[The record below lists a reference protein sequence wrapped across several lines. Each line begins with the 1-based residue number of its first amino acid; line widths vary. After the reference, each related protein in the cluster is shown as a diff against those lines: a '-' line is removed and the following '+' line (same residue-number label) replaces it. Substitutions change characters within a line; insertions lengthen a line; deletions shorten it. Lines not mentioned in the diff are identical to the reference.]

1 MTPRAMSM
9 RIGRRAFVAASAAA
23 ALPLSL
29 GAGLA
34 DSATLRVS
42 ATPSIFK
49 PTFEQLSR
57 EFQRRYPGIRVE
69 LMVSARDQL
78 NQIQNTL
85 RQALIGDVP
94 DVSFQGTN
102 FLRLLK
108 ARRIAVPLN
117 DRIRNDRD
125 WNVASYGPSV
135 IETGSVDKSVI
146 GLGAAMS
153 MPLIYMNED
162 LVRPVLGANSMPQDW
177 ERLLMLVNALASKAK
192 PGTLGGFLQHRASS
206 WIYMALVSSLAGSM
220 MDAGESRLTFD
231 EPPGRRAL
239 QIYEAFGRAGQ
250 ARADMGREQA
260 RQAFAGGAIALLID
274 SSSSLEALERQIG
287 GRFKLGTAK
296 LPVAAN
302 GSLPAGGIAATL
314 LTRVPSRQAL
324 AWEYMKFVAGPVGQ
338 TLIGKTT
345 GYFPANEV
353 AVQRADLLGDYYEA
367 RPLVRSIVASLPFAS
382 RWYAFPGDNSA
393 KIDAVMIDGVDAVVT
408 LAKTPDQALT
418 AMKRTVE
425 ILLPERRS

>member
-1 MTPRAMSM
+1 MPP
-9 RIGRRAFVAASAAA
+9 RIGRRAFIAASAAA

-29 GAGLA
+29 QAGPNG
-34 DSATLRVS
+34 SSTLRVS

-57 EFQRRYPGIRVE
+57 EFQRRHPGIRVE
-69 LMVSARDQL
+69 LMMSARDQL

-108 ARRIAVPLN
+108 ARRIAFPLN
-117 DRIRNDRD
+117 DCIRNDRE
-125 WNVASYGPSV
+125 WNAANYGPSV

-146 GLGAAMS
+146 GLGTAMS

-162 LVRPVLGANSMPQDW
+162 LVRPVLGADPMPQDW
-177 ERLLMLVNALASKAK
+177 ERIVMLVNRLASQAK
-192 PGTLGGFLQHRASS
+192 PGTLGGFLQHRANS
-206 WIYMALVSSLAGSM
+206 WIYMALVSSLGGSM
-220 MDAGESRLTFD
+220 MDEAESRLVFD
-231 EPPGRRAL
+231 EPAGRQAL
-239 QIYEAFGRAGQ
+239 RIYEAFGRAGQ

-274 SSSSLEALERQIG
+274 SSSSLEALQRQIG

-302 GSLPAGGIAATL
+302 GSLPAGGIAATM
-314 LTRVPSRQAL
+314 LTRDPSRQTA
-324 AWEYMKFVAGPVGQ
+324 AWEYMKFVVGPAAQ

-353 AVQRADLLGDYYEA
+353 VIERADLLGDYYAA
-367 RPLVRSIVASLPFAS
+367 RPLVRPIVESLPFAS

-393 KIDAVMIDGVDAVVT
+393 KIDAVMVDGVDAVVT

-418 AMKRTVE
+418 AMKRAVE
-425 ILLPERRS
+425 ILLPERRT